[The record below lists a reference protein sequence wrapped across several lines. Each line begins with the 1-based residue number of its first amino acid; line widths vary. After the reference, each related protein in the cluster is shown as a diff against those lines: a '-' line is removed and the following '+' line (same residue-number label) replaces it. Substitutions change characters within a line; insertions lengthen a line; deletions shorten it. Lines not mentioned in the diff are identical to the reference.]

1 MKLRKMLIILLF
13 VLIKQYV
20 QQGTVDS
27 KSIESTFDLFDTN
40 HNGMITSDELIAQ
53 ILYIRS
59 GVQIIPINLIQN
71 TENDVNMV

>member
-1 MKLRKMLIILLF
+1 
-13 VLIKQYV
+13 V